1 MEFCGSPGKGKFYS
15 TMPGIGWAMEVFTK
29 AIVVLDL
36 KEGIDIL
43 RVKKREKKAFQV
55 REEPDT

>member
-1 MEFCGSPGKGKFYS
+1 
-15 TMPGIGWAMEVFTK
+15 MPGIGWAMEVFTK